1 MAKEVTQKDRVLEY
15 INRTGSITAY
25 EAIKDL
31 GILQLS
37 ARLVELEHEGYSF
50 SKKPETAKKQ
60 IWRNCSLHSIWTYG
74 GLSNDSG

>member
-50 SKKPETAKKQ
+50 SKKPETAKNRFGETVHY
-60 IWRNCSLHSIWTYG
+60 IRYG
-74 GLSNDSG
+74 LMED

>member
-15 INRTGSITAY
+15 IKRTGSITAY

-50 SKKPETAKKQ
+50 SKKPETA
-60 IWRNCSLHSIWTYG
+60 INRFGEIVHYIRYG
-74 GLSNDSG
+74 LMED